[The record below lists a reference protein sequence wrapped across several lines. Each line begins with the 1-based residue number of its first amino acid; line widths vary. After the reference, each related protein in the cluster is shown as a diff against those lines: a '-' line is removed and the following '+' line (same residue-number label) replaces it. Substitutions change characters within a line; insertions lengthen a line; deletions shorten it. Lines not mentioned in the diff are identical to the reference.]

1 MILSK
6 QYSPLRERSEGLVE
20 NWRLVDVEYRD
31 DPFMNMSVEE
41 AIPRAVGES
50 KAPNTV
56 RFWHNSNTIV
66 LGCFQ
71 SAPLEVNFDACKETG
86 TVVVRRFTGG
96 GAVYHDAGN
105 LNYAISWNLNY
116 AISLKKGHPLV
127 PDADLQLVFRK
138 LSQGAVEGL
147 RLLGVNAEFQP
158 INDIQVEGK
167 KVSGAAGSIRWGA
180 VFHHGCIL
188 VASDLAI
195 LGRVLNVP
203 QVKLADRHVASV
215 QKRVTTVRDELGRN
229 VTTRDVRDGIVQ
241 GIESS
246 YSVRLEE
253 GTLTKSELSTA
264 KELYDTKYSKSAWNF
279 EK

>member
-1 MILSK
+1 
-6 QYSPLRERSEGLVE
+6 
-20 NWRLVDVEYRD
+20 VEYRD

-41 AIPRAVGES
+41 AIPRAVGGGEV
-50 KAPNTV
+50 PNTV

-71 SAPLEVNFDACKETG
+71 SAPLEVNFDACKETR
-86 TVVVRRFTGG
+86 TTVVRRFTGG

-105 LNYAISWNLNY
+105 LNYAIS
-116 AISLKKGHPLV
+116 LKKGHPLV
-127 PDADLQLVFRK
+127 PNADLQMVFRK
-138 LSQGAVEGL
+138 LSEGAVEGL
-147 RLLGVNAEFQP
+147 RSLGVKAEFQP

-167 KVSGAAGSIRWGA
+167 KVSGAAGSIRWGT

-203 QVKLADRHVASV
+203 QVKLGDRHVASV
-215 QKRVTTVRDELGRN
+215 QKRVTTVRDELRKDM
-229 VTTRDVRDGIVQ
+229 TTKDVRDAIVR
-241 GIESS
+241 GIEHS
-246 YSVRLEE
+246 YNVRLEE

-264 KELYDTKYSKSAWNF
+264 KELYDTKYSKSTWNL

>member
-1 MILSK
+1 M
-6 QYSPLRERSEGLVE
+6 ET
-20 NWRLVDVEYRD
+20 WRLVDVEYRD
-31 DPFMNMSVEE
+31 DPFMSMSVEE

-86 TVVVRRFTGG
+86 TTVVRRFTGG

-105 LNYAISWNLNY
+105 LNYAIS
-116 AISLKKGHPLV
+116 LKKGHPLV
-127 PDADLQLVFRK
+127 QDTDLQGVFQR

-147 RLLGVNAEFQP
+147 RSLGVKAEFQP

-203 QVKLADRHVASV
+203 QAKLADRHVASV
-215 QKRVTTVRDELGRN
+215 QKRVTTVRDELGKN
-229 VTTRDVRDGIVQ
+229 VTTKDVRDGIVQ

-246 YSVRLEE
+246 YNVRLED
-253 GTLTKSELSTA
+253 GALTKSELSTA
-264 KELYDTKYSKSAWNF
+264 KELYDTKYGKSAWNL